1 MSLIEN
7 QIKCGQTKAVNFTTD
22 QLNNFCRIMIQMYI
36 QPTMKKYLL
45 LLKDSLKPY
54 KTKFINTWLQ
64 YVYNDKLDGVV
75 NKYNNT
81 YH

>member
-1 MSLIEN
+1 
-7 QIKCGQTKAVNFTTD
+7 
-22 QLNNFCRIMIQMYI
+22 MYI